1 MRGAHQRMFDR
12 ILKTVNTLI
21 GKYGLLHP
29 SALAERCGLFVLR
42 VPYRRVHGV
51 SLSLGGLRVVAI
63 DPSLPIQRQ
72 NGALLHETG
81 HQVLHPG
88 TVGFFVE
95 ANPFER
101 PTKYELE
108 AHLFAL
114 LYALRWDR
122 WGFEECGCDVFR
134 FAGMYGLPHMAA
146 EVAVWN
152 LGKLREF
159 VRC

>member
-1 MRGAHQRMFDR
+1 MFDR
-12 ILKTVNTLI
+12 ISKIVYSLV

-29 SALAERCGLFVLR
+29 FDLAERCGIFVLR

-63 DPSLPIQRQ
+63 DPSLPAQRQ

-88 TVGFFVE
+88 MVGFFVE

-114 LYALRWDR
+114 LYVLRWDR
-122 WGFEECGCDVFR
+122 QGFEECGRDVFR
-134 FAGMYGLPHMAA
+134 FAGMYGLPKRAA
-146 EVAVWN
+146 EVAAWN
-152 LGKLREF
+152 SEKLCRF
-159 VRC
+159 VRGDS

>member
-1 MRGAHQRMFDR
+1 MFER
-12 ILKTVNTLI
+12 ISKEVKILI
-21 GKYGLLHP
+21 ERYGLLRP
-29 SALAERCGLFVLR
+29 SELAEHCGLFVLR

-51 SLSLGGLRVVAI
+51 SLSLGGLRVVTV
-63 DPSLPIQRQ
+63 DPSLPAQRQ

-88 TVGFFVE
+88 TVGFFIE

-114 LYALRWDR
+114 LYALRWDK
-122 WGFEECGCDVFR
+122 WGFEECGCDLFR
-134 FAGMYGLPHMAA
+134 FAGVYGLPYRAA
-146 EVAVWN
+146 EVVAWN
-152 LGKLREF
+152 FEKFRCF
-159 VRC
+159 V

>member
-1 MRGAHQRMFDR
+1 MFER
-12 ILKTVNTLI
+12 ILKEVKILI
-21 GKYGLLHP
+21 DRYGLLHP
-29 SALAERCGLFVLR
+29 SDLADRCGLFILR
-42 VPYRRVHGV
+42 VPFRRVHGI
-51 SLSLGGLRVVAI
+51 SLSLGDFRVVAI
-63 DPSLPIQRQ
+63 NPSLPAERQ
-72 NGALLHETG
+72 YGALLHETA

-88 TVGFFVE
+88 MVGFFIE

-108 AHLFAL
+108 AHLLTL

-134 FAGMYGLPHMAA
+134 FAEMYGLPYRAA
-146 EVAVWN
+146 EIVVWN
-152 LGKLREF
+152 FGKLREF

>member
-1 MRGAHQRMFDR
+1 MFER
-12 ILKTVNTLI
+12 ISKEVKILI
-21 GKYGLLHP
+21 EKYGLLHP
-29 SALAERCGLFVLR
+29 FNLAERCDIFVLR

-63 DPSLPIQRQ
+63 DPSLPAQRQ

-88 TVGFFVE
+88 MVGFFVE

-122 WGFEECGCDVFR
+122 WGFEECRYDVFR
-134 FAGMYGLPHMAA
+134 FAGMYGLPKRAA
-146 EVAVWN
+146 EILTAGN
-152 LGKLREF
+152 LEKLWEES
-159 VRC
+159 